1 MQALLKILGLF
12 AELIA
17 VVVRRQ
23 AVDKREAEH
32 DAIRKDAVGEFRSEF
47 GGVPDNEAGHSVHS
61 GKAGVEVDS
70 KQ

>member
-1 MQALLKILGLF
+1 MQTLLKILEIF

-17 VVVRRQ
+17 YVVRRR
-23 AVDKREAEH
+23 AVEKREAEH
-32 DAIRKDAVGEFRSEF
+32 SAIRKDPVGEFRNEF
-47 GGVPDNEAGHSVHS
+47 GGMPDNEAGHSVHS